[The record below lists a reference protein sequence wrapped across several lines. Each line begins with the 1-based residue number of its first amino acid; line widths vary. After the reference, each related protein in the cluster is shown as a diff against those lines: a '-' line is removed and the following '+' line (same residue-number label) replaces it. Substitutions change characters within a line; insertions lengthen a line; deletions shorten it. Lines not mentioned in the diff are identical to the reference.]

1 MYTIY
6 NVGYGD
12 SLEKIASYYNTDVE
26 TLKEINNYPDN
37 YSVSMGEQV
46 IVPNIRNNRFI
57 TYVIKKGDNLYD
69 IARRYNV
76 DVNTL
81 MMLNGLEKEEFIYPN
96 QEIIVP
102 RDKVKVYVTKQG
114 DTLDNVLAKQNI
126 SLDEL
131 YSRNREIYLLPEQM
145 IILKD

>member
-37 YSVSMGEQV
+37 YSVSMGDQV

-114 DTLDNVLAKQNI
+114 DTLENVLAKQNI

-131 YSRNREIYLLPEQM
+131 YSRNKEIYLLPEQM

>member
-114 DTLDNVLAKQNI
+114 DTLENVLARQNI

>member
-57 TYVIKKGDNLYD
+57 TIK
-69 IARRYNV
+69 R
-76 DVNTL
+76 
-81 MMLNGLEKEEFIYPN
+81 
-96 QEIIVP
+96 
-102 RDKVKVYVTKQG
+102 
-114 DTLDNVLAKQNI
+114 
-126 SLDEL
+126 
-131 YSRNREIYLLPEQM
+131 
-145 IILKD
+145 

>member
-114 DTLDNVLAKQNI
+114 DTLENVLAKQNI

-131 YSRNREIYLLPEQM
+131 YSRNKEIYLLPEQM